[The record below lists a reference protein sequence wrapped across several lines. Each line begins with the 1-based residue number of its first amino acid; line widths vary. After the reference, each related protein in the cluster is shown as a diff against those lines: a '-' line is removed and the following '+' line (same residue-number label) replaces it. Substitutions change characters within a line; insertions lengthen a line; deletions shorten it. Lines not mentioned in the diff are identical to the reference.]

1 MLKKISKFTVW
12 ILVCTIVCAPSAVLA
27 EGKVFSIKKGQK
39 APFAGTLFDVDASAS
54 LTVRLES
61 NKTQCELRITKARD
75 VCKNESMFKLNL
87 KVAELEALQ
96 QRHIDILEI
105 KNNQIEFLQK
115 KALRDTPWYENNKL
129 WFAVGVVSGFAISFG
144 SAYAWGQVAR

>member
-1 MLKKISKFTVW
+1 MLKKISKFTIW
-12 ILVCTIVCAPSAVLA
+12 FLICAIVYSPSITMA

-61 NKTQCELRITKARD
+61 QKTQCELSITKARD

-87 KVAELEALQ
+87 KIAELEALQ
-96 QRHIDILEI
+96 QRHIHILEI

-115 KALRDTPWYENNKL
+115 KEYKN
-129 WFAVGVVSGFAISFG
+129 AI
-144 SAYAWGQVAR
+144 